1 MGHIIAGGQ
10 DNVMGLSTRL
20 LKELIARLKARIAVP
35 FSGFRRKETEVVDF
49 SFCPFG
55 NYFLPKAESS
65 SLGRMSS
72 LQSHHLVY

>member
-1 MGHIIAGGQ
+1 
-10 DNVMGLSTRL
+10 MGLSTQL

-35 FSGFRRKETEVVDF
+35 FSGFGSLLRRKETEVEDF
-49 SFCPFG
+49 SFCAFC